1 MIKRHAERDESL
13 DMPFVLRET
22 KRSACGDCQ
31 KQFWGLTEP
40 FLWIQLVAERSLS
53 FQRALV
59 ISITSARRVNVEGS
73 TVQ

>member
-31 KQFWGLTEP
+31 KQFLGLTEP
-40 FLWIQLVAERSLS
+40 LLWIQLVAERSPS
-53 FQRALV
+53 NQRAFAV
-59 ISITSARRVNVEGS
+59 AITNLRYNFTEPS
-73 TVQ
+73 TFH

>member
-22 KRSACGDCQ
+22 KRSACGDYQ
-31 KQFWGLTEP
+31 KQFLGLTEP
-40 FLWIQLVAERSLS
+40 LLWIQLVAERSS
-53 FQRALV
+53 SQRRALV
-59 ISITSARRVNVEGS
+59 IAPPSARRVNVEGS